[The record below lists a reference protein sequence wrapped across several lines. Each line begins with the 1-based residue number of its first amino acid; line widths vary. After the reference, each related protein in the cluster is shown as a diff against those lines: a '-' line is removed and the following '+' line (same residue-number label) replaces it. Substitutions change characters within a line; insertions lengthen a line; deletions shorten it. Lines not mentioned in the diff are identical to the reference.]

1 MQYYSVAL
9 KTIAMFGDRD
19 TQIKTKLI
27 TMNHFPAN
35 TAIEVKENNY
45 LCLRH
50 LITIMKH
57 VIILRATYTFNL
69 KHTSQKSFMDTIYWA
84 FLTTKWQVLIKC
96 WVIVCV
102 LACNTQPHTNA
113 IIFVE
118 WVAISNK
125 RMSHLTDANTKELVN
140 ASTPL

>member
-1 MQYYSVAL
+1 
-9 KTIAMFGDRD
+9 MFGDRD

-69 KHTSQKSFMDTIYWA
+69 KHTSQKSFMDTIY
-84 FLTTKWQVLIKC
+84 
-96 WVIVCV
+96 
-102 LACNTQPHTNA
+102 
-113 IIFVE
+113 
-118 WVAISNK
+118 
-125 RMSHLTDANTKELVN
+125 
-140 ASTPL
+140 